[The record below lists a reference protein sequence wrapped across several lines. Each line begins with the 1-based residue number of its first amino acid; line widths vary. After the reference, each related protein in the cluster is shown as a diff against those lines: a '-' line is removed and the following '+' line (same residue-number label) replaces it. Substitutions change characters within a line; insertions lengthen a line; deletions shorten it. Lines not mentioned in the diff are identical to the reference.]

1 MAVPA
6 SPTPSSPPPPPTL
19 VIPEAVLRELHAKA
33 AGETAP
39 RLIVLSAPSGSG
51 KDTVLR
57 ELRRRP
63 LALHVAIT
71 CTTRPRRPEEVDGVD
86 YLFLDRAAF
95 DELRQRGEL
104 LEDAEYAGHCYGVPK
119 QPIREA
125 ISRGESALLKIEVQ
139 GASIVKHQNPQTL
152 MIFLAPPDLEDLERR
167 LRRRGKVDPADL
179 RRRLAA
185 AERELAAIPQYD
197 YLVVNHVNRVHAALH
212 ELTQIN
218 LAERCRIRV
227 TPLRL

>member
-6 SPTPSSPPPPPTL
+6 SPTPSSPPPPSTL
-19 VIPEAVLRELHAKA
+19 VIPEAALRELRAKA
-33 AGETAP
+33 AGETVP

-57 ELRRRP
+57 VLRRRP
-63 LALHVAIT
+63 LSLHVAIT

-95 DELRQRGEL
+95 DELRRRGEL

-125 ISRGESALLKIEVQ
+125 IARGEDVLLKIEVQ
-139 GASIVKHQNPQTL
+139 GAAVVKRQFPQTL
-152 MIFLAPPDLEDLERR
+152 MLFLAPPDLDELERR
-167 LRRRGKVDPADL
+167 LRRRGRVDPADL

-197 YLVVNHVNRVHAALH
+197 YLVVNHVDRVAAAAD
-212 ELTQIN
+212 ELTHII
-218 LAERCRIRV
+218 LAERCRIGV
-227 TPLRL
+227 SPVRL